1 MPKKSAPKKTSS
13 PVVSV
18 QEPEP
23 QVVESTSVESLESVE
38 NKGDCSPIEQQFLD
52 ILSDLNTQKQQITLQ
67 INKIRKL
74 HKDWQKEQKL
84 SNKKKKKSNGPAK
97 KRDPSGFAKPTQI
110 SKDLCDFLGKS
121 YGTEMARTEVT
132 KYLTEYIRTNNLQFP
147 KDKRKIIPDKKL
159 QKLLG
164 SSKEDEVT
172 YFNLQKW
179 MKPHFHKATPAPEV
193 SK

>member
-1 MPKKSAPKKTSS
+1 M
-13 PVVSV
+13 
-18 QEPEP
+18 
-23 QVVESTSVESLESVE
+23 
-38 NKGDCSPIEQQFLD
+38 G
-52 ILSDLNTQKQQITLQ
+52 
-67 INKIRKL
+67 
-74 HKDWQKEQKL
+74 QKEQKL
-84 SNKKKKKSNGPAK
+84 SNKKKKKQGVNGK
-97 KRDPSGFAKPTQI
+97 KREPSGFAKPTQI

-179 MKPHFHKATPAPEV
+179 MKPHFQKATTSTEV